1 MTGSSVVRIA
11 KRRWRV
17 GALMGTGILVNYLDR
32 VSLSV
37 AAPQLQTAFHLGPQ
51 QLGLLFSAFFWS
63 YALCQLP
70 VGMLLDRFGTV
81 RLGRC
86 GGFLWG
92 VASAASAMAGGYLG
106 LIAARMLLG
115 LAEAPSFS
123 VAAKV
128 TGYWFPRN
136 ERAFATA
143 LFDAAAKFSNV
154 IGVPLVAFLVVAA
167 GWRWGFAVLAVFNF
181 IYFIAFYWLYR
192 DPGDDVGLSA
202 VEHAYITAGGAARE
216 GHSGGNSL
224 TLLGYVLKQPKVW
237 GLTLGF
243 SAYGYVFYFF
253 LTWLPS
259 YLVHTMHMSLLGS
272 AGYAAIPWMVATCSD
287 LFVGGWLIDTLITR
301 GYPESRVRKTVLV
314 CGMILGLAVVGAAR
328 TQDVHTAILW
338 ISVSL
343 GGLAAAAPVF
353 WSLPSLIA
361 PRGGVGTLSGIINL
375 GNNLMGAAAPAVTGY
390 IVGATNSFAL
400 AFSLAGILLVLGIAC
415 FLSMLGPIEA
425 IADME

>member
-1 MTGSSVVRIA
+1 
-11 KRRWRV
+11 
-17 GALMGTGILVNYLDR
+17 MGTGILVNYLDR

-37 AAPQLQTAFHLGPQ
+37 AAPQLQTDFHIGPQ

-70 VGMLLDRFGTV
+70 VGMLLDRLGTV
-81 RLGRC
+81 RLGRW

-92 VASAASAMAGGYLG
+92 AASATSAAAGGYIG

-115 LAEAPSFS
+115 IAEAPSFS
-123 VAAKV
+123 VASKV

-154 IGVPLVAFLVVAA
+154 VGVPIVAFLVVTA
-167 GWRWGFAVLAVFNF
+167 GWRWGFAVLAGFNF
-181 IYFIAFYWLYR
+181 LYFIAFYCLYR
-192 DPGDDVGLSA
+192 DPGDDTGLSA
-202 VEHAYITAGGAARE
+202 AERAYITEGGAARE
-216 GHSGGNSL
+216 GYASGSSIAM
-224 TLLGYVLKQPKVW
+224 LLYFLKQAKVW

-272 AGYAAIPWMVATCSD
+272 ASYAAIPWMVATCTD

-314 CGMILGLAVVGAAR
+314 CGMVLGLVVVGAAR
-328 TQDVHTAILW
+328 TRDAHAAILW

-353 WSLPSLIA
+353 WSLPSLVA
-361 PRGGVGTLSGIINL
+361 PKGGVGTLGGVMNF

-390 IVGATNSFAL
+390 IVESTNSFAL
-400 AFSLAGILLVLGIAC
+400 AFTLAGTMLVLGIAC
-415 FLSMLGPIEA
+415 FLTLLGPIEP
-425 IADME
+425 IADMS